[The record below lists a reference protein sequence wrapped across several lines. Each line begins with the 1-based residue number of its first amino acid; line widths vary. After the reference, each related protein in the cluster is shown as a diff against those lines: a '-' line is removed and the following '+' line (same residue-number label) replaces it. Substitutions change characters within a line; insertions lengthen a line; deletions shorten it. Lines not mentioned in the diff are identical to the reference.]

1 MSVRRLTSARSAL
14 ALGAGLAGL
23 VVLLDQLT
31 KLWALGALDDPPRV
45 IELLG
50 FLDLVLVW
58 NRGVSFGLFG
68 SGDAGVWPFVALA
81 VVISIGLAVWL
92 ARLRRVLM
100 VLAVGLIL
108 GGALGNV
115 VDRLV
120 YGAVIDFVDLHAG
133 SWHWPA
139 FNLADAAITVGVVV
153 LAVDA
158 LLKPWK
164 RHR

>member
-1 MSVRRLTSARSAL
+1 MSARRLASARGAL
-14 ALGAGLAGL
+14 VLGAGSAGL

-45 IELLG
+45 IGLLR

-58 NRGVSFGLFG
+58 NRGVSFGLLG
-68 SGDAGVWPFVALA
+68 GGDAGVWPFVAFA

-100 VLAVGLIL
+100 VLAVGSIL

-115 VDRLV
+115 IDRLV
-120 YGAVIDFVDLHAG
+120 YGAVVDFVDLHAG
-133 SWHWPA
+133 DWHWPA

>member
-1 MSVRRLTSARSAL
+1 VSVRRLTSARSAL

>member
-1 MSVRRLTSARSAL
+1 VSVRRLASARSAL
-14 ALGAGLAGL
+14 ELGAGLAGL

-31 KLWALGALDDPPRV
+31 KLWAVGALDNPSRV

-58 NRGVSFGLFG
+58 NRGISFGLFG

-81 VVISIGLAVWL
+81 VVISIGLGFWL

-115 VDRLV
+115 IDRLV

-133 SWHWPA
+133 GWHWPA

-158 LLKPWK
+158 LLNPWK

>member
-1 MSVRRLTSARSAL
+1 MSVRRLASARGAL

-31 KLWALGALDDPPRV
+31 KLWVLGALDDPPRV
-45 IELLG
+45 VELLG

-68 SGDAGVWPFVALA
+68 GGDAGVWPFATLALA
-81 VVISIGLAVWL
+81 ISTGLAVWL
-92 ARLRRVLM
+92 VRLRRVLM

-115 VDRLV
+115 IDRLV
-120 YGAVIDFVDLHAG
+120 YGAVVDFVDLHAG
-133 SWHWPA
+133 GWHWPV

>member
-1 MSVRRLTSARSAL
+1 V
-14 ALGAGLAGL
+14 
-23 VVLLDQLT
+23 
-31 KLWALGALDDPPRV
+31 GALDNPSRV

-58 NRGVSFGLFG
+58 NRGISFGLFG

-81 VVISIGLAVWL
+81 VVISIGLGFWL

-115 VDRLV
+115 IDRLV

-133 SWHWPA
+133 GWHWPA

-158 LLKPWK
+158 LLNPWK

>member
-1 MSVRRLTSARSAL
+1 MRPRPLASARGAL

-31 KLWALGALDDPPRV
+31 KLWALSALDDPPRV

-68 SGDAGVWPFVALA
+68 GGAAGVWPLVALA
-81 VVISIGLAVWL
+81 AAISIGLAVWL
-92 ARLRRVLM
+92 VRLRRIAM

-115 VDRLV
+115 IDRLV
-120 YGAVIDFVDLHAG
+120 YGAVVDFIDLHAG
-133 SWHWPA
+133 DWHWPA

>member
-1 MSVRRLTSARSAL
+1 MSVRRLASARSAL

-31 KLWALGALDDPPRV
+31 KLWAVGALDNPSRV

-58 NRGVSFGLFG
+58 NRGISFGLFG

-81 VVISIGLAVWL
+81 VVISIGLGFWL

-115 VDRLV
+115 IDRLV

-133 SWHWPA
+133 GWHWPA

-158 LLKPWK
+158 LLNPWK

>member
-1 MSVRRLTSARSAL
+1 MSARRLASARGAL
-14 ALGAGLAGL
+14 VLGAGSAGL

-45 IELLG
+45 IGLLG

-58 NRGVSFGLFG
+58 NRGVSFGLLG
-68 SGDAGVWPFVALA
+68 GGDAGVWPFVAFA

-100 VLAVGLIL
+100 VLAVGSIL

-115 VDRLV
+115 IDRLV
-120 YGAVIDFVDLHAG
+120 YGAVVDFVDLHAG
-133 SWHWPA
+133 DWHWPA
-139 FNLADAAITVGVVV
+139 FNLADAAITIGVVV

>member
-1 MSVRRLTSARSAL
+1 MSARRLASARGAL
-14 ALGAGLAGL
+14 VLGAGSAGL

-45 IELLG
+45 IGLLG

-58 NRGVSFGLFG
+58 NRGVSFGLLG
-68 SGDAGVWPFVALA
+68 GGDAGVWPFVAFA

-100 VLAVGLIL
+100 VLAVGSIL

-115 VDRLV
+115 IDRLV
-120 YGAVIDFVDLHAG
+120 YGAVVDFVDLHAG
-133 SWHWPA
+133 DWHWPA

>member
-1 MSVRRLTSARSAL
+1 MSVRRLASARSAL
-14 ALGAGLAGL
+14 ELGAGLAGL

-31 KLWALGALDDPPRV
+31 KLWAVGALDNPSRV

-58 NRGVSFGLFG
+58 NRGISFGLFG

-81 VVISIGLAVWL
+81 VVISIGLGFWL

-115 VDRLV
+115 IDRLV

-133 SWHWPA
+133 GWHWPA

-158 LLKPWK
+158 LLNPWK